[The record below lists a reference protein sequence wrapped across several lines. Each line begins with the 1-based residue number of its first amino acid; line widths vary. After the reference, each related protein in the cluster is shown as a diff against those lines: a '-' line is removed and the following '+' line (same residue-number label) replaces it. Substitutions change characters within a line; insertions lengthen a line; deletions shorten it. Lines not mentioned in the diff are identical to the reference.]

1 MKAKSILVPVI
12 VLGAA
17 LTGAILWN
25 NTGVDAANTERRSE
39 MAKDLAAKLNVDE
52 SKVTEAMDQIHVE
65 RRAERQA
72 ERKAEISTKLDQ
84 AVTDGAITAEQKQKI
99 LDKMAEN
106 QAANTEG
113 QNRGK
118 NREAMEQWF
127 TDNGIDFDKVHD
139 YIGFGPGNGEGRGM
153 GGGRGMH
160 RGE

>member
-1 MKAKSILVPVI
+1 MKAKSIIVPAI

-25 NTGVDAANTERRSE
+25 NTGVDAANNERRSE
-39 MAKDLAAKLNVDE
+39 MAKELATKLNVEE

-65 RRAERQA
+65 RRTERQA
-72 ERKAEISTKLDQ
+72 ERKVEVSTKLDQ
-84 AVTDGAITAEQKQKI
+84 AVTDGVVTAEQKQKI

-106 QAANTEG
+106 QTVNTDG

-118 NREAMEQWF
+118 NREIMEQWF
-127 TDNGIDFDKVHD
+127 TDNGIDFDKIHD
-139 YIGFGPGNGEGRGM
+139 YIGFGPGNGEGKAM

-160 RGE
+160 RAE

>member
-1 MKAKSILVPVI
+1 MKVKSILVPVI

-25 NTGVDAANTERRSE
+25 NTGVDAANTERRGE
-39 MAKDLAAKLNVDE
+39 MAKDLAAKLNVEE
-52 SKVTEAMDQIHVE
+52 SKVTEAMDAIHT
-65 RRAERQA
+65 ERQA
-72 ERKAEISTKLDQ
+72 ERKAEVSTKLDQ

-106 QAANTEG
+106 QAANTDG

-118 NREAMEQWF
+118 NRDAMKQWY
-127 TDNGIDFDKVHD
+127 TDNGIDFDKIHD
-139 YIGFGPGNGEGRGM
+139 YIGFGPGNGEGNGM

-160 RGE
+160 RAE